1 MLLQSCSVMM
11 CSSFGAGRL
20 IAGSVALVVI
30 AAGCSSGR
38 GPEQQASPAPDP
50 ASMSAAPPASTAPT
64 PEPGERSTPRWP
76 IEHVVFLIKEN
87 RTFDNLFGTFPGA
100 NGVSFGYDRGVRRQL
115 TQGTDGS
122 IGREHRFRG
131 HPALLHVLA
140 GGVEPRK
147 HGRVQSGR
155 RLGPVGLYAASSGA
169 ASQLV
174 ALGVPVRARRQ
185 LLLLRAGTLVPE
197 PPVLRSP
204 RSPVAPTTTRGGPA
218 GSARAIPSDA
228 TRRRGRRSGS
238 WTRRVTRSRSSRA
251 STSRPR
257 AIC

>member
-100 NGVSFGYDRGVRRQL
+100 NGVSFGYDRGVRRPL

-122 IGREHRFRG
+122 IGSEDIPHCYTCSLEAWNRGSMDGFNQGAVSDRWAYTQLHR
-131 HPALLHVLA
+131 A
-140 GGVEPRK
+140 
-147 HGRVQSGR
+147 
-155 RLGPVGLYAASSGA
+155 
-169 ASQLV
+169 QL
-174 ALGVPVRARRQ
+174 PN
-185 LLLLRAGTLVPE
+185 
-197 PPVLRSP
+197 
-204 RSPVAPTTTRGGPA
+204 
-218 GSARAIPSDA
+218 
-228 TRRRGRRSGS
+228 
-238 WTRRVTRSRSSRA
+238 
-251 STSRPR
+251 
-257 AIC
+257 